1 MKNILA
7 AIGVLAMLA
16 GTVLAIVML
25 WDKYNCCKEECEEAE
40 EDAELEEAAE
50 EAEPAIEE

>member
-16 GTVLAIVML
+16 GTVFAVIML
-25 WDKYNCCKEECEEAE
+25 WDKYNCCKEECEEAG

-50 EAEPAIEE
+50 EAEPVIEE

>member
-16 GTVLAIVML
+16 GTVLAVVML

-50 EAEPAIEE
+50 ESEPAIEE